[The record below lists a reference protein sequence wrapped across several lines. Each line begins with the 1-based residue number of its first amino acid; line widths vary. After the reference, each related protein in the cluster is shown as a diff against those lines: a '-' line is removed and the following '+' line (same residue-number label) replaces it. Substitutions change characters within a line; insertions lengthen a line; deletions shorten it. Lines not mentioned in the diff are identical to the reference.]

1 MVIWY
6 YPPLELFQRT
16 SYAQNRGRKWK
27 VITTSSTSPD
37 ILEVVMGWFCMIWVP
52 RKLILVFVFADG
64 FFLLEAILAIVS
76 FFACVSCVQKMFL
89 SLFW

>member
-1 MVIWY
+1 
-6 YPPLELFQRT
+6 
-16 SYAQNRGRKWK
+16 
-27 VITTSSTSPD
+27 
-37 ILEVVMGWFCMIWVP
+37 MIWDP
-52 RKLILVFVFADG
+52 RKLILVFVFAYG